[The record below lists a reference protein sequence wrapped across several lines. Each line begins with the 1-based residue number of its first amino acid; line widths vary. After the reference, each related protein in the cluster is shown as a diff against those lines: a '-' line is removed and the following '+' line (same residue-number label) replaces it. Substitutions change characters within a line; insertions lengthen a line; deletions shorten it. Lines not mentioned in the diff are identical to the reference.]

1 MSRRSWILPAVAA
14 VLGLAAPRAAAAEDY
29 PTRQIRMIVPFSPGG
44 PSDILA
50 RVLGAK
56 LADAWGQAVV
66 IDNRAGASGMIG
78 TELAVKSSPDG
89 YTLILSNNAD
99 EISVSLYPKLPYDIV
114 RDLQPV
120 CLVSQSPF
128 VLVVHPSVP
137 ARSLAELIALAR
149 ARPGELGFASGGGVG
164 VPSHMAG
171 EMLKWRAKI
180 DLIHIPFKGQGP
192 ATQDVL
198 AGHVPMMF
206 TNTMNGLPFMRDG
219 QLRALA
225 VSTAERTAAAPE
237 IPTVA
242 EQGFPGFDVGIWFG
256 IQAPAGTPR
265 PIVDKIAGE
274 VGRILDQPDMRAQL
288 AAQGA
293 ESLFGGPEMF
303 AARIRAEIVKWAEVV
318 KAANLHPD

>member
-14 VLGLAAPRAAAAEDY
+14 VLGLAAPRAAAAEEY

-78 TELAVKSSPDG
+78 TELAVKSPPDG

-99 EISVSLYPKLPYDIV
+99 EISISLYPKMPYDIV

-225 VSTAERTAAAPE
+225 VSTATRTAAAPE

-274 VGRILDQPDMRAQL
+274 VRRILDQPDMRAQL

-293 ESLFGGPEMF
+293 ESLFGDPEVF

>member
-99 EISVSLYPKLPYDIV
+99 EISVSLYPKIPYDIV

>member
-14 VLGLAAPRAAAAEDY
+14 VLGLAAPRAAAAEEY

-78 TELAVKSSPDG
+78 TELAVKSPPDG

-99 EISVSLYPKLPYDIV
+99 EISISLYPKMPYDIV

-225 VSTAERTAAAPE
+225 VSTAKRTAAAPE

-274 VGRILDQPDMRAQL
+274 VRRILDQPDMRAQL

-293 ESLFGGPEMF
+293 ESLFGDPEVF

>member
-1 MSRRSWILPAVAA
+1 MRRRSWILPAVAA
-14 VLGLAAPRAAAAEDY
+14 VLGLAAPRATAALDY

-99 EISVSLYPKLPYDIV
+99 EISVSLYPKIPYDIV

>member
-1 MSRRSWILPAVAA
+1 MSRQSWILPAVAA
-14 VLGLAAPRAAAAEDY
+14 VLGLAAPCAAAAEDY

-78 TELAVKSSPDG
+78 TELAVKSAPDG

-99 EISVSLYPKLPYDIV
+99 EISISLYPKMPYDIV

-225 VSTAERTAAAPE
+225 VSTAKRTAAAPE

-274 VGRILDQPDMRAQL
+274 VRRILDQPDMRAQL

-293 ESLFGGPEMF
+293 ESLFGDPEVF

>member
-78 TELAVKSSPDG
+78 TELAVKASPDG

-149 ARPGELGFASGGGVG
+149 VRPGELGFASGGGVG

-171 EMLKWRAKI
+171 EMLKWRAGI

-225 VSTAERTAAAPE
+225 VSTAKRTAAAPE

-274 VGRILDQPDMRAQL
+274 VRRILDQPDMRAQL

-293 ESLFGGPEMF
+293 ESLFGGPEVF